1 MSLNNLSIS
10 RKLSFGFALVVL
22 IELVMCAV
30 VLLSLNSIR
39 VATDANNV
47 SSATLAA
54 ADAALSALVEQQNAV
69 RGFVATGDASFPKRV
84 AAFQADFGKAADTLD
99 GIAAG
104 GSLKDKVD
112 TLRVEAA
119 KVADEE
125 AEQMKLRRDPATLAE
140 AQASLLTRGRLTHSR
155 EILKSVTDPEHA
167 LLIERNKAQFAAIRS
182 GQTAMVIGGLIGV
195 ALAAVLGWILSRA
208 IANPVSAM
216 TRAMGR
222 LASGDT
228 GVEVP
233 AVGRKDEVGRMA
245 DAVQTFKDAAIEK
258 LRLES
263 EAEAQ
268 RRSADEARQAAE
280 DIRAQT
286 AKEQA
291 TVVDGLAQGLEQL
304 AACNLTFRLTQS
316 FTPAYDKLRVD
327 YNAAMD
333 TLQKTIAVIVDNAGG
348 IRSGTGEISK
358 ASDDLARRT
367 ERQAASLEETAAA
380 MEEITA
386 TVKTTAENARHAS
399 STAKTAREEAT
410 QSGAVVREAIQA
422 MGDIETSAR
431 QITSIIGVID
441 EIAFQTN
448 LLALN
453 AGVEAARAGDAG
465 RGFAV
470 VASEVRALAQRSAG
484 AAKEIKTLISASSK
498 QVDLGVDL
506 VGRTGSALER
516 IIQQVASLNE
526 LVNDIASAAQ
536 EQASGAQE
544 VNIAIGEM
552 DKVTQ
557 QNAALVEESSA
568 ASVNLAHEASSLSDL
583 VRRFRVD
590 KAGRDEAEPMR
601 RAS

>member
-10 RKLSFGFALVVL
+10 RKLSFGFAVVVL
-22 IELVMCAV
+22 IELVMCVV
-30 VLLSLNSIR
+30 VLSSLNSIR
-39 VATDANNV
+39 TATDANNV

-69 RGFVATGDASFPKRV
+69 RAYVATGDASFPKRIT
-84 AAFQADFGKAADTLD
+84 AFQADFSKAADQMD
-99 GIAAG
+99 AIAG
-104 GSLKDKVD
+104 NGPLKAKVD
-112 TLRVEAA
+112 ALRTEAA

-125 AEQMKLRRDPATLAE
+125 AGQMKLRDDPATLAQ
-140 AQASLLTRGRLTHSR
+140 AQASILTRGRLTHSR

-167 LLIERNKAQFAAIRS
+167 LLIARTSAQLAAIRS
-182 GQTAMVIGGLIGV
+182 GQTAMVVGGVIGV
-195 ALAAVLGWILSRA
+195 ALAAALGFVLSRA
-208 IANPVSAM
+208 IATPVSAM

-222 LASGDT
+222 LAAGDT
-228 GVEVP
+228 SVDIP
-233 AVGRKDEVGRMA
+233 AVGRRDEVGRMA
-245 DAVQTFKDAAIEK
+245 DAVQTFKTAAIENR
-258 LRLES
+258 RLES
-263 EAEAQ
+263 EADAQ
-268 RRSADEARQAAE
+268 RRSAEEARQAAE
-280 DIRAQT
+280 EIRAQT
-286 AKEQA
+286 AREQA
-291 TVVDGLAQGLEQL
+291 AVVDGLAQGLEQL
-304 AACNLTFRLTQS
+304 AACNLTFRLTQA

-333 TLQKTIAVIVDNAGG
+333 TLQKTIAVIVENAGG

-386 TVKTTAENARHAS
+386 TVKATAENARHAS
-399 STAKTAREEAT
+399 ASARTAREEAT

-422 MGDIETSAR
+422 MGDIEGSAR

-484 AAKEIKTLISASSK
+484 AAKEIKALISASSQ

-516 IIQQVASLNE
+516 IIEQVASLNE
-526 LVNDIASAAQ
+526 LVTDIASAAQ

-544 VNIAIGEM
+544 VNVAIGEM
-552 DKVTQ
+552 DRVTQ
-557 QNAALVEESSA
+557 QNAALVEEASA
-568 ASVNLAHEASSLSDL
+568 ASVNLAQEASSLSDL

-590 KAGRDEAEPMR
+590 KSGRPEER
-601 RAS
+601 VRAA

>member
-1 MSLNNLSIS
+1 MSLNDLSVS
-10 RKLSFGFALVVL
+10 RKLAFGFSFIVL
-22 IELVMCAV
+22 TELVMCAA

-39 VATDANNV
+39 
-47 SSATLAA
+47 SATEANDVSAATIAA
-54 ADAALSALVEQQNAV
+54 ADSALSALVEQQNAV
-69 RGFVATGDASFPKRV
+69 RAYVATGDASFPPRIT
-84 AAFQADFGKAADTLD
+84 AFQADFAKAADTLD
-99 GIAAG
+99 GMAG
-104 GSLKDKVD
+104 DGPLKAKVEA
-112 TLRVEAA
+112 LRAEAA
-119 KVADEE
+119 KVAGEE
-125 AEQMKLRRDPATLAE
+125 NEQMSLRRDPSTIAQ
-140 AQASLLTRGRLTHSR
+140 AQASLLTKGRLTGGR
-155 EILKSVTDPEHA
+155 AILKSVTDPEHA
-167 LLIERNKAQFAAIRS
+167 LLIERAKAQSAAIRT
-182 GQTAMVIGGLIGV
+182 GEAAMLIGGLLGV
-195 ALAAVLGWILSRA
+195 ALAAALGFVLSRA
-208 IANPVSAM
+208 IAGPVSAM

-222 LASGDT
+222 LAAGDT
-228 GVEVP
+228 GVDVP
-233 AVGRKDEVGRMA
+233 AVGRRDEVGRMA

-263 EAEAQ
+263 EAAAQ
-268 RRSADEARQAAE
+268 RREADEAREAAE
-280 DIRAQT
+280 EMRART
-286 AKEQA
+286 AQEQA
-291 TVVDGLAQGLEQL
+291 VVVDSLASGLEQL
-304 AACNLTFRLTQS
+304 AACNLTYRIVQS

-327 YNAAMD
+327 FNAAMD
-333 TLQKTIAVIVDNAGG
+333 TLQKTIAVIVENAGG

-358 ASDDLARRT
+358 ASDDLSRRT

-380 MEEITA
+380 MDEITA
-386 TVKTTAENARHAS
+386 TVKATAENARHAS
-399 STAKTAREEAT
+399 TAAKTAREEAT
-410 QSGAVVREAIQA
+410 QSGAVVRQAIQA

-431 QITSIIGVID
+431 QITNIIGVID

-484 AAKEIKTLISASSK
+484 AAKEIKALISASSQ

-536 EQASGAQE
+536 EQASGAQQ
-544 VNIAIGEM
+544 VNVAIGEM

-583 VRRFRVD
+583 VRRFRVEKTARAD
-590 KAGRDEAEPMR
+590 AAPMR